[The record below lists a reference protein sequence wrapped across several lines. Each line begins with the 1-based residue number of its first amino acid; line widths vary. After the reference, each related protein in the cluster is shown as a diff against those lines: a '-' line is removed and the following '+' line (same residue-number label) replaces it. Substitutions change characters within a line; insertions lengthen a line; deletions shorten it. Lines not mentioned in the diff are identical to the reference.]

1 MVSVDFDHALYE
13 RVFRAEGRV
22 MAKLLGSATWLST
35 MDLEGNAKRVVVVNK
50 YVACINER

>member
-1 MVSVDFDHALYE
+1 VSVDFDHALYE